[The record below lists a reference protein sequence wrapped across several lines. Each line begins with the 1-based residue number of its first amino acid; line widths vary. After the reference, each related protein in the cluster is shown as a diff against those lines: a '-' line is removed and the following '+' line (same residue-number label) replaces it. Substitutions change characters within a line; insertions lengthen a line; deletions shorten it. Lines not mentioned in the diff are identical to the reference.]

1 MSRWRPPSPRGST
14 YITAEGYKTLK
25 DELTQLWKVERPQV
39 TQTVHEAAKNGD
51 RSENGDYIYGKR
63 RLREIDSRV
72 RFLTK
77 RLEAL
82 TVVDRLPD
90 DQSKIFFGAWV
101 TLEDEE
107 GNEKTYRIVGPDE
120 FNITQQK
127 LSMDSPLAKALLG
140 KRLDDEIVLRKPDGE
155 EVFISPGL
163 NTKRLNQLNS
173 LEKAMKYLICLI
185 ILTCTCLSACS
196 DKEEKPQG
204 VLTESQEKA
213 LDGAKAVNDTI
224 LDADEERRKKL
235 EEETQ

>member
-90 DQSKIFFGAWV
+90 DQSKIFFSAWV

-155 EVFISPGL
+155 EVF
-163 NTKRLNQLNS
+163 
-173 LEKAMKYLICLI
+173 YI
-185 ILTCTCLSACS
+185 IRIEYK
-196 DKEEKPQG
+196 D
-204 VLTESQEKA
+204 VES
-213 LDGAKAVNDTI
+213 T
-224 LDADEERRKKL
+224 
-235 EEETQ
+235 